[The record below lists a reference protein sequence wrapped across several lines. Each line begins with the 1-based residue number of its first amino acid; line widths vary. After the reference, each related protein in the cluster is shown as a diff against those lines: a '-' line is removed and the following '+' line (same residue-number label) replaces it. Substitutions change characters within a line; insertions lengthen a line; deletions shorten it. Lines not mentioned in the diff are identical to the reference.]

1 MMNMD
6 VAFAN
11 MAAKKFED
19 ILNQIRSSSLNFHLK
34 VTPFTAVI
42 HLKKSITKDKTGNFL
57 QQSTFANGTN
67 NDNGVDELMTK
78 NLALEQ
84 EISDLKISCLKT
96 SESLAEIEKK
106 LELLNRPHENGKNC
120 DENEDKN
127 ENEIEEDDGNEDKV
141 GNKNEEENEN
151 ELANEMTDSGLDFN
165 VSARSTPDEAIKD
178 DSHSHCTKKVHS
190 QKNLIFC
197 NLCQEVFKHKSELKD
212 HKKCEHNPLSEI
224 QCPVCSRTFAT
235 DEEHED
241 HKPCS
246 SCGECGVCFTSD
258 YNYFLHHL
266 QLHQDEFQ
274 LGVLPGFT
282 QSYSN
287 SMKQSYANGA
297 RCPCAICTKAR
308 FKLETK
314 DLTIT

>member
-1 MMNMD
+1 MTNMD

-19 ILNQIRSSSLNFHLK
+19 ILNQIRSSSLNFRIK

-42 HLKKSITKDKTGNFL
+42 HLKKSITKDKSGNFL
-57 QQSTFANGTN
+57 QQSTFVNGTN
-67 NDNGVDELMTK
+67 NDNEVAELMTK

-165 VSARSTPDEAIKD
+165 VSARPTPDKAIKD
-178 DSHSHCTKKVHS
+178 DSHSHCTNKVHS
-190 QKNLIFC
+190 KKSFIFC
-197 NLCQEVFKHKSELKD
+197 NFCQEVFEHEGELGD
-212 HKKCEHNPLSEI
+212 HVKCEHNPLSELK
-224 QCPVCSRTFAT
+224 CPLCSRTFET
-235 DEEHED
+235 DEEHD
-241 HKPCS
+241 HHKFS
-246 SCGECGVCFTSD
+246 SRCTDCGVCFTSD
-258 YNYFLHHL
+258 YNYVLHHL
-266 QLHQDEFQ
+266 HLHQDEFREEF
-274 LGVLPGFT
+274 LIGYT

-297 RCPCAICTKAR
+297 RCPCAICYMH
-308 FKLETK
+308 
-314 DLTIT
+314 